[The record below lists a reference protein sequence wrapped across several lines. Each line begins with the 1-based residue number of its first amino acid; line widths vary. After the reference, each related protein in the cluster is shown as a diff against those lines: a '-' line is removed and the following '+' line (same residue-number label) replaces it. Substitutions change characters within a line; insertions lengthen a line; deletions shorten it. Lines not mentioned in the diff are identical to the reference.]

1 MASST
6 PRRTLRWALPVLVV
20 VMAGVYFGS
29 QSNFMARFYPGSPT
43 GSTAYC
49 AAAGTTGAILWQ
61 TDVGGTIAGP
71 VTIGPQMV
79 YVGEFGG
86 GTSIHALNKQD
97 GSSAWSTDI
106 YTSVE
111 SSLALARD
119 GTLYA
124 ATLRSNSSTPATT
137 VTTGEGDTV
146 ASALVGVVSLDS
158 TTGEIKA
165 FSEAGVGGQG
175 VDSSPTV
182 SVDGNSVYVATVDLR
197 AKYDDDTGIAAPTV
211 GAYDAATLEPLWQHE
226 STGWSYAGGMSFP
239 DGSYLHA
246 AEVTGA
252 ETRTGTL
259 TLYDED
265 GNVVWTQTADSE
277 FSKSSALQK
286 VENQT
291 YIVTGTQ
298 EGVIYKFDF
307 SGNLVWETD
316 LGTAGFGAIVVDDT
330 NAYFT
335 TTTSSEHP
343 MNLVALD
350 LDTGEIVWEVRM
362 ANNAS
367 TPAVG
372 STAVYAVD
380 DDGNL
385 IAFNRTDGTE
395 LWRVATGSPVY
406 GYVKIDSVCKTAYVT
421 AENGT
426 VYAVYLGEG
435 AFKSW
440 SQARGGERGTGH
452 L

>member
-6 PRRTLRWALPVLVV
+6 PRRYLYLALPVLVV
-20 VMAGVYFGS
+20 VVAGVYLGS
-29 QSNFMARFYPGSPT
+29 QSNFMARFYPGPSSS
-43 GSTAYC
+43 GAYC
-49 AAAGTTGAILWQ
+49 ATAGSTGAILWQ

-97 GSSAWSTDI
+97 GSSAWSTDV
-106 YTSVE
+106 YTNVE
-111 SSLALARD
+111 SSLALGRD

-137 VTTGEGDTV
+137 VTTEEGDTV

-182 SVDGNSVYVATVDLR
+182 SVNGSLVYVATVDLR
-197 AKYDDDTGIAAPTV
+197 AKYDDMTIAAPTV
-211 GAYDAATLEPLWQHE
+211 GAYDAATLEPIWQHE
-226 STGWSYAGGMSFP
+226 STGWSYAGGVSFP
-239 DGSYLHA
+239 NGSYLHA

-259 TLYDED
+259 TLYDKD
-265 GNVVWTQTADSE
+265 GNGVWTQTADSE

-286 VENQT
+286 VGNQI

-316 LGTAGFGAIVVDDT
+316 LGTAGFGGIVVDDQ
-330 NAYFT
+330 NAYLT
-335 TTTSSEHP
+335 TTASSEYP
-343 MNLVALD
+343 MNLMALD
-350 LDTGEIVWEVRM
+350 LDTGEITWEVRM

-385 IAFNRTDGTE
+385 IAFDRTDGAE
-395 LWRVATGSPVY
+395 LWRTATGSPVY

-440 SQARGGERGTGH
+440 SQARGGERATGH